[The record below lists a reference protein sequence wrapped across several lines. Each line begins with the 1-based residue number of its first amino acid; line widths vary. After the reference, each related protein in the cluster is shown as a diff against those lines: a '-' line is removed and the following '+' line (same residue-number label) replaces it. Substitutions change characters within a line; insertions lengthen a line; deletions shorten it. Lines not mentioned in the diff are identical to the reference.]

1 MAPVP
6 PHAPLR
12 RNEDMIGAPVEGGY
26 VLLDVERGK
35 YLHFNA
41 TAMRIWEMLETP
53 KTVAELCAAMQER
66 FDEIEWRADAKA
78 LPRYCAGAAAPL
90 RASASALSRLRSRAI
105 SV

>member
-1 MAPVP
+1 MTNLP
-6 PHAPLR
+6 PNTPIR

-53 KTVAELCAAMQER
+53 KTVAALCTAMQER
-66 FDEIEWRADAKA
+66 FDVAPDRCAREVGALADRMLA
-78 LPRYCAGAAAPL
+78 AGL
-90 RASASALSRLRSRAI
+90 IRRGG
-105 SV
+105 

>member
-1 MAPVP
+1 
-6 PHAPLR
+6 
-12 RNEDMIGAPVEGGY
+12 MIGAPVEGGY

-66 FDEIEWRADAKA
+66 FDVAPDRCAAEVGA
-78 LPRYCAGAAAPL
+78 LTDRMLAAGL
-90 RASASALSRLRSRAI
+90 VRGGG
-105 SV
+105 